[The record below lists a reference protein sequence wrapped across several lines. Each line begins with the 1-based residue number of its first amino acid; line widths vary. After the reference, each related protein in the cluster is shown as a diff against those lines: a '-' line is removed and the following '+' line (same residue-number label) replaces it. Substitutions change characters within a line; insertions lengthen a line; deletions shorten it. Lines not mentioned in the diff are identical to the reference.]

1 MTEAHEGINIISNLG
16 KIINFAI
23 LFFLLYILAKTPISK
38 FIKEKRHSIIEE
50 IENSFRKK
58 DEVERRLKEIE
69 KRLKNIDS
77 EVEGIISIGEKEA
90 ISEREKILYEAG
102 KEAEKIIME
111 AEETIEEER
120 RRGIEELKKYGA
132 EILIVKV
139 VEKIKRSFG
148 EAEQKKILRKAM
160 EEVRNTL

>member
-23 LFFLLYILAKTPISK
+23 LFFLLYILAKTPLSK
-38 FIKEKRHSIIEE
+38 FIKEKRHSIVEE
-50 IENSFRKK
+50 IEDSFRKR
-58 DEVERRLKEIE
+58 DEVERRLRELE

-77 EVEGIISIGEKEA
+77 EVKEIISIGEREA
-90 ISEREKILYEAG
+90 LAEREKILYEAG

-111 AEETIEEER
+111 AEEAIEEAR
-120 RRGIEELKKYGA
+120 RKGIEELKKYGA
-132 EILIVKV
+132 EVLIMRV

-160 EEVRNTL
+160 DEVGKTL